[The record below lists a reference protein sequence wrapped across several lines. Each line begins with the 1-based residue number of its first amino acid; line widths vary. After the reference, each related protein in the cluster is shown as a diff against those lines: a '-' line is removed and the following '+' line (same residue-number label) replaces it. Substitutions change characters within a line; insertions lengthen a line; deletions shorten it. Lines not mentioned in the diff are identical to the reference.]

1 MRLFYSPGSC
11 SLAPHIVLRELGLDI
26 PTEKVKFG
34 PQRTTDSGED
44 YYKINPKGAVPALE
58 ISPGEVLTENAVI
71 LQYLAGLKPGVLLP
85 ESGLPRYR
93 VLEAVNFVSTE
104 LHKSFS
110 PLFVPNMGPEWRAGQ
125 IEFIGKK
132 LALFESVL
140 GDKDYLTGEFS
151 LADAYAFTILRWTDK
166 QGITLS
172 PKLAAYRERVGAR
185 AKVRQAMEEQ
195 GLLQKAA

>member
-26 PTEKVKFG
+26 PAEKVTLG
-34 PQRTTDSGED
+34 PQRTTASGED

-85 ESGLPRYR
+85 ESGLPRFR

-110 PLFVPNMGPEWRAGQ
+110 PLFAPNMTPEWRAGQ
-125 IEFIGKK
+125 IEYIKKK
-132 LALFESVL
+132 LALFETVL
-140 GDKDYLTGEFS
+140 GDKDYLTGQFS
-151 LADAYAFTILRWTDK
+151 LADAYAFAVLRWTDK
-166 QGITLS
+166 QGVTLS
-172 PKLAAYRERVGAR
+172 PKLAAYRGRVGAR
-185 AKVRQAMEEQ
+185 TKVQQAMEEQ

>member
-11 SLAPHIVLRELGLDI
+11 SLAPHIVLRELDLDI
-26 PTEKVKFG
+26 PAEKVTLG
-34 PQRTTDSGED
+34 PQRTTASGED

-71 LQYLAGLKPGVLLP
+71 LQYLAGLEPGVLLP
-85 ESGLPRYR
+85 ESGLPRFR

-110 PLFVPNMGPEWRAGQ
+110 PLFAPNMTPEWRAGQ
-125 IEFIGKK
+125 IEYIKKK
-132 LALFESVL
+132 LALFETVL
-140 GDKDYLTGEFS
+140 GDRDYLTGPFS
-151 LADAYAFTILRWTDK
+151 LADAYAFAVLRWTDA

>member
-11 SLAPHIVLRELGLDI
+11 SLAPHIVLRELDLDI
-26 PTEKVKFG
+26 PAEKVTLG
-34 PQRTTDSGED
+34 PQRTTASGED

-85 ESGLPRYR
+85 ESGLPRFR

-110 PLFVPNMGPEWRAGQ
+110 PLFAPNMTPEWRAGQ
-125 IEFIGKK
+125 IEYIKKK
-132 LALFESVL
+132 LALFEVVL
-140 GDKDYLTGEFS
+140 GDKDYLTGPFS
-151 LADAYAFTILRWTDK
+151 LADAYAFVVLRWTDA